1 MAATSRRSIS
11 MESIP
16 NIALQNASHAHPIA
30 ESTQSINF
38 NKYGTIG
45 GYSVMKN
52 NAARDDYVNVE
63 PRDLNAQGS
72 QRFRSIN
79 RSFRTAVDKSF
90 DMPNLSDASSSN
102 TFKNRRVANENIHKN
117 PTIVQDEDKS
127 SSEKLV
133 HKKGLISTFQ
143 KLFKSSGKKNTP
155 LNNKQHPTT
164 TNDPYIM
171 MSRSETRAS
180 NVLQPKQP
188 QTDIIYSQPKASIHK
203 PANNNNPSKHYL
215 KK

>member
-1 MAATSRRSIS
+1 MLKATLKVIEKDWNLHDITEAVFNRLLFFLAGTIPTLDAASNITTYHNEEVKQQQPVAMAATSRRSIS

-90 DMPNLSDASSSN
+90 DMPNLS
-102 TFKNRRVANENIHKN
+102 
-117 PTIVQDEDKS
+117 
-127 SSEKLV
+127 
-133 HKKGLISTFQ
+133 
-143 KLFKSSGKKNTP
+143 GKFR
-155 LNNKQHPTT
+155 LYYH
-164 TNDPYIM
+164 
-171 MSRSETRAS
+171 
-180 NVLQPKQP
+180 L
-188 QTDIIYSQPKASIHK
+188 
-203 PANNNNPSKHYL
+203 
-215 KK
+215 